1 MHFVSNR
8 LFKLSVLST
17 GLPFDLSNLFFVP
30 FLLCDTICHEKGYLI
45 VSFFAVHSNYREK
58 TQVPK
63 HSVAG
68 EFHAVSFIN
77 YTLRS
82 ISIFK
87 ETTFAMSPGWGI
99 WQYFSST
106 KTRFL
111 YKYAGCTEGYKEKVK
126 NSRQC
131 PGKDE
136 QTWNWLSLI
145 ATVSSRALGLL
156 PLASVVNSSRAF
168 SYSCSSMVTITST
181 PSPPVSSLIS
191 SVTNKASRRAF
202 NVPFLYIRHKLS
214 RATRFSAWTLRF
226 TLPSAIC
233 ISLTPAG
240 RTQVFTAETSWSYVE
255 LRLRSSKAEAMTIPP
270 AIPLKTVLIF
280 KTTQKD

>member
-1 MHFVSNR
+1 MLFRSLITHFAVFQFSKKQ
-8 LFKLSVLST
+8 L
-17 GLPFDLSNLFFVP
+17 
-30 FLLCDTICHEKGYLI
+30 LLCPQVGAFDNIFQAQKRDFCINVLAVPRDTRRK
-45 VSFFAVHSNYREK
+45 
-58 TQVPK
+58 
-63 HSVAG
+63 
-68 EFHAVSFIN
+68 
-77 YTLRS
+77 
-82 ISIFK
+82 
-87 ETTFAMSPGWGI
+87 
-99 WQYFSST
+99 WQIPD
-106 KTRFL
+106 K
-111 YKYAGCTEGYKEKVK
+111 
-126 NSRQC
+126 C

-136 QTWNWLSLI
+136 QTWNWLSLN

-181 PSPPVSSLIS
+181 PSPTVSSLIS

-214 RATRFSAWTLRF
+214 RAKRFSAWTLRF

-280 KTTQKD
+280 KTTQKE